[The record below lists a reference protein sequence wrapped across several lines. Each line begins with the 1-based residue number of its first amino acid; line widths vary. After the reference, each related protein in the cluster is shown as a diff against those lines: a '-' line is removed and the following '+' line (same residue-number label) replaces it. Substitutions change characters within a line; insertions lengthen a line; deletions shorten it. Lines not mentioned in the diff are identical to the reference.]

1 MVLTEALPPP
11 RHRVLIVDQSRDS
24 RDVLRTALER
34 RGIQI
39 IEAAEARHGAA
50 LAREYHPEVIV
61 LDLES
66 ESADDE
72 QVRDQFDA
80 ASRDHHANLVVL
92 GQSRRYE
99 QALPKERIMSKPYHY
114 APLVHTIE
122 QLLEIAPGS

>member
-1 MVLTEALPPP
+1 VLTDNLPSP
-11 RHRVLIVDQSRDS
+11 RHRVLIVDRSSDS

-39 IEAAEARHGAA
+39 FEAAGARQGAA
-50 LAREYHPEVIV
+50 LAQEYRPEVIV

-66 ESADDE
+66 DAADDE

-80 ASRDHHANLVVL
+80 ASRDHHASLVVL
-92 GQSRRYE
+92 GQARRYE
-99 QALPKERIMSKPYHY
+99 QALPKERIVPKPYHY

-122 QLLEIAPGS
+122 QLLEMAPGS